1 VLDILLLLVEL
12 RLLLPRGAEEE
23 GKLLVGDH
31 QRKEGRKKQKCV
43 FWVLWV
49 GLLVT
54 SPHTQM
60 AILTRG
66 ELLCVGECI
75 GTTSRYNNCT
85 SSRSCGIVSTTI
97 LGKGLCSS
105 YYVPR
110 RRRRRR
116 RSLERV
122 LGVRWCCKDDDDDDD
137 GRGWTGG
144 SGRGVGRK
152 GSSVFVCFAQ
162 QSLYETLGVA
172 SSASEKEIRQAYRR
186 MALKYH
192 PDVNKKVNAYLS
204 SVCQS
209 CFFFLSDLIS

>member
-1 VLDILLLLVEL
+1 
-12 RLLLPRGAEEE
+12 
-23 GKLLVGDH
+23 
-31 QRKEGRKKQKCV
+31 
-43 FWVLWV
+43 
-49 GLLVT
+49 
-54 SPHTQM
+54 M

-75 GTTSRYNNCT
+75 GTISRYNNCT
-85 SSRSCGIVSTTI
+85 RSTSSRRCGIVSTTI
-97 LGKGLCSS
+97 LGKGVCSS
-105 YYVPR
+105 YYVP

-122 LGVRWCCKDDDDDDD
+122 LGVRWCCKDDDDDDG

-186 MALKYH
+186 LALKYH

-209 CFFFLSDLIS
+209 CCFFLVRPNSMIFIWRRRTEQLWNGMHLSSWDCATWRPFHTMEWSSPCPLCWVRH

>member
-1 VLDILLLLVEL
+1 M
-12 RLLLPRGAEEE
+12 
-23 GKLLVGDH
+23 
-31 QRKEGRKKQKCV
+31 

-49 GLLVT
+49 GLLAT
-54 SPHTQM
+54 STHTQM

-75 GTTSRYNNCT
+75 GTISGYNNCT
-85 SSRSCGIVSTTI
+85 RSTSSRRCGIVSTTI
-97 LGKGLCSS
+97 LSKGLCSS

-116 RSLERV
+116 RSLERE
-122 LGVRWCCKDDDDDDD
+122 LGVRWCCKDDDDD

-192 PDVNKKVNAYLS
+192 PDVNKKVNAYYLS

-209 CFFFLSDLIS
+209 CCLFLSDLIP

>member
-1 VLDILLLLVEL
+1 
-12 RLLLPRGAEEE
+12 
-23 GKLLVGDH
+23 
-31 QRKEGRKKQKCV
+31 
-43 FWVLWV
+43 
-49 GLLVT
+49 
-54 SPHTQM
+54 M

-75 GTTSRYNNCT
+75 GTISRYNNCS
-85 SSRSCGIVSTTI
+85 SSRRCGIVSTKI

-110 RRRRRR
+110 RRRR
-116 RSLERV
+116 SLERE
-122 LGVRWCCKDDDDDDD
+122 LGVRWRCKDDDDDDDDD

-209 CFFFLSDLIS
+209 CCLFLSDLIP